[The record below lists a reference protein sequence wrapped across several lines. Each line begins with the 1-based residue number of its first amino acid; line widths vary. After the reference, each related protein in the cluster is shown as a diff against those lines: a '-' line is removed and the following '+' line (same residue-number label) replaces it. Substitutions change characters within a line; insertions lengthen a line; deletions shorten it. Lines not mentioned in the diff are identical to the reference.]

1 MPTNG
6 ARSARKLFQKL
17 GELAYKGSS
26 FSARAR
32 ARKLADAELICTTV
46 SPYVSAFTPAFH
58 IPSVGGR
65 ARDASTSTQQQCT
78 KPRNRGAGARHQFL
92 AEKMSLKR
100 VLVGVKRVVD
110 YAVRVRVAGDG
121 SGVELANVKMSMNP
135 FCEIACEEAIRLKEK
150 GGARRPDPGGTP
162 STRLV
167 SIF

>member
-1 MPTNG
+1 
-6 ARSARKLFQKL
+6 
-17 GELAYKGSS
+17 
-26 FSARAR
+26 
-32 ARKLADAELICTTV
+32 
-46 SPYVSAFTPAFH
+46 
-58 IPSVGGR
+58 
-65 ARDASTSTQQQCT
+65 
-78 KPRNRGAGARHQFL
+78 
-92 AEKMSLKR
+92 MSLKR

-167 SIF
+167 SIS